1 MSPMMNQN
9 SQPHRQAPCASPS
22 RMPLRMPSTQDA
34 FSASRCHS
42 GCPHD
47 ATQDAFSD
55 SGYHSG
61 CPQHATQ
68 DAFSDSGRHSGCPQD
83 ATQDAV
89 SDSGCH
95 SGCPQDAN
103 QDAGSDS
110 IICHKMPLMMLV
122 QTQDAPHGAPRDAT
136 HDASRCA
143 SVCDSQ
149 RFLQTCL
156 GCDPWCSMRLRI
168 LLGCVSKCAC
178 GLLFCANCMQALSD
192 HGRQAACDATA
203 NSVLL
208 LLVPWVQAHQTPPS
222 DARPHC
228 KHLDTHGNH
237 RSAWRQTWLAG
248 ANLRKV
254 KLRETGALC
263 SSKPKEREESN
274 RPRAT

>member
-1 MSPMMNQN
+1 MATRYKLGIERAITDS
-9 SQPHRQAPCASPS
+9 RCPS
-22 RMPLRMPSTQDA
+22 GCHSGCLFRLRIPLRVPSTCHSGCLFRLRMPLRMPSGCQ
-34 FSASRCHS
+34 S
-42 GCPHD
+42 GCWL
-47 ATQDAFSD
+47 
-55 SGYHSG
+55 
-61 CPQHATQ
+61 
-68 DAFSDSGRHSGCPQD
+68 RLK
-83 ATQDAV
+83 
-89 SDSGCH
+89 
-95 SGCPQDAN
+95 
-103 QDAGSDS
+103 
-110 IICHKMPLMMLV
+110 CHKMPLMMLV